1 MCLSGIKNQT
11 RTSNLSAA
19 KLVNI
24 KSYGY
29 LTHPD
34 HSFFILL
41 KQIEKSFLKHC
52 NSQNVFEDTIE
63 DFFNDNHIIPFP
75 CNVHKGEMVQYIFTS
90 YITMRMRQ
98 HTYLSNQQNKGSN
111 RLKKKLSKLVTK

>member
-1 MCLSGIKNQT
+1 MKCVHLVSKFKNHT
-11 RTSNLSAA
+11 NNNKTSNLSAA

-34 HSFFILL
+34 HSLFILL
-41 KQIEKSFLKHC
+41 RQIEKSFLKHC

-63 DFFNDNHIIPFP
+63 DFFNDNYLIPFP
-75 CNVHKGEMVQYIFTS
+75 CDEHKVEMVQYIFTS
-90 YITMRMRQ
+90 YKTMRMRQ
-98 HTYLSNQQNKGSN
+98 HTYLSNQQNIGSN
-111 RLKKKLSKLVTK
+111 R